1 MEGSNNMSMFDPI
14 EEAIYALAQGEV
26 VIVCDD
32 EDRENEGDFIS
43 IAEKTTPEVIN
54 FMITHGRGL
63 VCAPITEERAESLGL
78 VPMVDRNSDPHGTA
92 FTVSIDHKHT
102 TTGISA
108 PERAMTV
115 QALVDDDT
123 KPTDFQRPGHIFPL
137 IAKEGGVLRR
147 AGHTEAAVDLARM
160 SGAKPVGVICEIMN
174 GDGTMARVPELRKIA
189 DEHHL
194 KMVTIKD
201 LIQYRNRKDQ
211 LVKKEVEIQLPTEFG
226 EFKAIGYSN
235 VVDGKEHVAIV
246 KGEVGGEKPT
256 LVRVHS
262 ECLTGDVFGSRRCDC
277 GPQLQA
283 ALAQIEEAG
292 SGVLLYMRQEGRGIG
307 LLNKMRAYKLQEEG
321 YDTVEANEKLGF
333 GPDLRDYGIGAQI
346 LRDLG
351 IRKMKLLTNNP
362 RKITGLKGY
371 DLEVVDRIAIQ
382 MPYSKESDKYMRV
395 KKDKMGH
402 LLNF

>member
-1 MEGSNNMSMFDPI
+1 MNYFDPI

-43 IAEKTTPEVIN
+43 LAEKTTPEVIN

-63 VCAPITEERAESLGL
+63 VCTPVTEERASKLNL

-92 FTVSIDHKHT
+92 FTVSVDHKHT

-108 PERAMTV
+108 QERAMTV
-115 QALVDDDT
+115 QALIDEDT
-123 KPTDFQRPGHIFPL
+123 KPADFQRPGHIFPL
-137 IAKEGGVLRR
+137 IAKDGGVLRR

-160 SGAKPVGVICEIMN
+160 AGGKPAGVICEIMN
-174 GDGTMARVPELRKIA
+174 ADGTMARVPELRQIA
-189 DEHHL
+189 DEHDL

-201 LIQYRNRKDQ
+201 LIKYRNRKDK
-211 LVKKEVEIQLPTEFG
+211 LVQREIEIKLPTDYGDFR
-226 EFKAIGYSN
+226 AIGYSN

-246 KGEVGGEKPT
+246 KGEIGGNKPT

-277 GPQLQA
+277 GPQLHA
-283 ALAQIEEAG
+283 ALSQIEANG
-292 SGVLLYMRQEGRGIG
+292 SGVVLYMRQEGRGIG

-321 YDTVEANEKLGF
+321 MDTVEANEKLGF

-362 RKITGLKGY
+362 RKITGLQGY
-371 DLEVVDRIAIQ
+371 DLEIVDRLPLQ
-382 MPYSKESDKYMRV
+382 LPHSRDNEKYLKT
-395 KKDKMGH
+395 KKDKLGH
-402 LLNF
+402 MLHL

>member
-1 MEGSNNMSMFDPI
+1 MTIFDPI

-26 VIVCDD
+26 IIVCDD

-43 IAEKTTPEVIN
+43 LAEKTTPEVIN

-63 VCAPITEERAESLGL
+63 VCTPITEERAKKLDL

-92 FTVSIDHKHT
+92 FTVSIDHKMT

-108 PERAMTV
+108 HERSMTV
-115 QALVDDDT
+115 QALIDEKT
-123 KPTDFQRPGHIFPL
+123 KPADFQRPGHIFPL
-137 IAKEGGVLRR
+137 IAKDGGVLRR
-147 AGHTEAAVDLARM
+147 AGHTEAAVDLARLCG
-160 SGAKPVGVICEIMN
+160 SAPAGVICEIMN
-174 GDGTMARVPELRKIA
+174 EDGSMARVPDLKKIA
-189 DEHHL
+189 DQFNL
-194 KMVTIKD
+194 KMITIKD

-211 LVKKEVEIQLPTEFG
+211 LVTREVEIKLPTDYG

-246 KGEVGGEKPT
+246 KGEIGGSKPT

-262 ECLTGDVFGSRRCDC
+262 ECLTGDVFASKRCDC
-277 GPQLQA
+277 GPQLHA
-283 ALAQIEEAG
+283 ALAQIEEHG
-292 SGVLLYMRQEGRGIG
+292 SGVVLYMRQEGRGIG

-321 YDTVEANEKLGF
+321 YDTVQANEELGF
-333 GPDLRDYGIGAQI
+333 APDLRDYGIGAQI

-351 IRKMKLLTNNP
+351 IRKMQLLTNNP

-371 DLEVVDRIAIQ
+371 DLEIVERLPLQ
-382 MPYSKESDKYMRV
+382 LPHSKDTEKYLQT
-395 KKDKMGH
+395 KKDKLGH
-402 LLNF
+402 MLHL